1 MTQDEILAEIKKHPD
16 GIFRKDLVKK
26 MGNSLQI
33 SQLRKK
39 KLIYVKKEKK
49 FHKYIAVET

>member
-39 KLIYVKKEKK
+39 KLIYVFNARLGRRFCFK
-49 FHKYIAVET
+49 